1 MQRKIITA
9 GIISVFFLMGCASQ
23 QAIRDDNKWS
33 PIYRIQAGT
42 NKGGI
47 VENTDLTLI
56 DNTEADA
63 FTGATSRGVNASG
76 KVMLP
81 LKRNYIETGIDL
93 MYNRQ
98 TFSYKDAVNGFTG
111 ERRLGVTQFM
121 LPLTY
126 SIALFRENHPG
137 GLFQVKFGYTA
148 QINLFSISDGNGNMP
163 GYSTNSF
170 SNGATIGL
178 SITSFRF
185 ENGARLGLFVD
196 GYRGTRAYEDFYNR
210 IDFEMP
216 GTSYLKYGII
226 YQF

>member
-1 MQRKIITA
+1 MQRKIIAA
-9 GIISVFFLMGCASQ
+9 GILSLFFLMGCASQ

-170 SNGATIGL
+170 SNGATIGF
-178 SITSFRF
+178 SATPYRF
-185 ENGARLGLFVD
+185 ENGARLGLFLDV
-196 GYRGTRAYEDFYNR
+196 YRGTRAYEDFYNR
-210 IDFEMP
+210 TDFEMP
-216 GTSYLKYGII
+216 GTSYIKYGII